1 MRRIT
6 TWSAC
11 SDTSLPPSDRAERA
25 KCLFLKPVS
34 GGVQR
39 REARMGRL
47 SNEASTSSSRGTTKV
62 LRMCAAG
69 MISTIQRRRYE
80 HNCIGN
86 RGIDDPGLV
95 VPDVVPCEAY
105 RKAGPHEA
113 LIVYGVRG
121 TRIIKGH

>member
-69 MISTIQRRRYE
+69 MISTIHRRRYE
-80 HNCIGN
+80 YDCNGHHK
-86 RGIDDPGLV
+86 IDAPRHILADVDPCKALPARR
-95 VPDVVPCEAY
+95 PDSPA
-105 RKAGPHEA
+105 R
-113 LIVYGVRG
+113 
-121 TRIIKGH
+121 

>member
-6 TWSAC
+6 TWSES

-69 MISTIQRRRYE
+69 MISTIQMRRYE
-80 HNCIGN
+80 YECNGH
-86 RGIDDPGLV
+86 RRIDDPGHI
-95 VPDVVPCEAY
+95 VPDVGPC
-105 RKAGPHEA
+105 KALPESGPA
-113 LIVYGVRG
+113 
-121 TRIIKGH
+121 